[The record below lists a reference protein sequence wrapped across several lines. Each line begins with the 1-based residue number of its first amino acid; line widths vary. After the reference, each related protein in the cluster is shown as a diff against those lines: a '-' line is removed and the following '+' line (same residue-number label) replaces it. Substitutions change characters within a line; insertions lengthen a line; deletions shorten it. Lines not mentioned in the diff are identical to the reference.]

1 MNSITTE
8 LIKKS
13 DVKDTVNRLFIG
25 TDNRDWPAVLECF
38 AEHVHFDV
46 SSMTGEA
53 PKEMTA
59 KDIVAGWDEGLKHL
73 EAIHHQA
80 GNFLID
86 IDQSEAKVYCYGTA
100 WHYLPNQ
107 SGRNTRAFVGSYDF
121 GLFYWRGRWKINAFK
136 FNLKFIDGNPDL
148 ENS

>member
-13 DVKDTVNRLFIG
+13 DIKDVVNRLFVG
-25 TDNRDWPAVLECF
+25 TDNRDWSAVLECF
-38 AEHVHFDV
+38 ADNVHFDV

-59 KDIVAGWDEGLKHL
+59 MEIVEGWQEGLKHL

-80 GNFLID
+80 GNFLIEVD
-86 IDQSEAKVYCYGTA
+86 SADAKVFCYGTA
-100 WHYLPNQ
+100 WHYLPNE
-107 SGRNTRAFVGSYDF
+107 SGRNTRIFVGSYDF
-121 GLFYWRGRWKINAFK
+121 GLTYRRYRWKIKAFK